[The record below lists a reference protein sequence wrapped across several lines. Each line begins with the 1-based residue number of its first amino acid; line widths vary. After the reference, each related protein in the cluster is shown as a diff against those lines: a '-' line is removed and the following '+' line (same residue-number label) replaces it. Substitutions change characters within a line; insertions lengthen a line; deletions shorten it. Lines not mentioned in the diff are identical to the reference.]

1 MTTPEVPVRFGPDG
15 LIPAVIQDS
24 TTKAVLMVGFMNAAA
39 LAATRESGRVHFWSR
54 SRQQLWRK
62 GETSGHEQLVQ
73 DMYVNC
79 EQNSLLVTV
88 DQVGA
93 VCHEGYE
100 TCFYRRLNADNH
112 LAATFER
119 VFDPASVYG
128 RATDGT
134 PDLAGL
140 SRAHFAAFA
149 YLRDHDLSPVSN
161 TSARLH
167 DPTVSF
173 HGRIAE
179 ELRELAG
186 VLDGSHRHGD
196 FRSDLLLE
204 GGQVLYWV
212 TLAAL
217 RERVSWAELRPDR
230 ALATWSEEVVAETV
244 ARLLR
249 AEAGRWDATGQ
260 GVLSPAR
267 YHAALALVGQAV
279 HAGEITPSD
288 LVEADL
294 SDLRAK
300 PYLHEF
306 FTAAAGTAEPAAD
319 RF

>member
-15 LIPAVIQDS
+15 LIPAVIQDA

-62 GETSGHEQLVQ
+62 GETSGHEQFVR
-73 DMYVNC
+73 DIFVNC

-93 VCHEGYE
+93 VCHDGYE
-100 TCFYRRLNADNH
+100 TCFYRRLEPGNH
-112 LAATFER
+112 FAVMYER
-119 VFDPASVYG
+119 VFDPATVYG

-140 SRAHFAAFA
+140 SRAYFAAFA
-149 YLRDHDLSPVSN
+149 YLRDHDLSSESS
-161 TSARLH
+161 TSARLR
-167 DPTVSF
+167 DPIVSF
-173 HGRIAE
+173 NRRIAE

-186 VLDGSHRHGD
+186 VLDGSHRHRD

-230 ALATWSEEVVAETV
+230 ALATWSDEIAAGT
-244 ARLLR
+244 AGRLLR
-249 AEAGRWDATGQ
+249 AEAGRWAATGQ
-260 GVLSPAR
+260 RVLGPAR
-267 YHAALALVGQAV
+267 YHAVLALVGQAV
-279 HAGEITPSD
+279 HAGEISPSE
-288 LVEADL
+288 LIETDL
-294 SDLRAK
+294 SNLRAK

-306 FTAAAGTAEPAAD
+306 FTAAAGSADPAMD
-319 RF
+319 RA